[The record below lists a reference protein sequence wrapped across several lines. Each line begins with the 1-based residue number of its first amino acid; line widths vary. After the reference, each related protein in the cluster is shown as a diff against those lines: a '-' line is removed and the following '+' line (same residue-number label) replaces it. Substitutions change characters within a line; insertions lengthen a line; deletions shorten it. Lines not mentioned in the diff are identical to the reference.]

1 MERDADSSRLGSE
14 GASRQH
20 ACPASYMAD
29 SRARPPIPY
38 TQGLIA
44 ERIDENLPYID
55 QGYVTDDQPDFMGE
69 LGKLGSKLFGGD
81 EKQE

>member
-1 MERDADSSRLGSE
+1 M
-14 GASRQH
+14 
-20 ACPASYMAD
+20 
-29 SRARPPIPY
+29 
-38 TQGLIA
+38 IA

-69 LGKLGSKLFGGD
+69 LGKLGSKLFGGG